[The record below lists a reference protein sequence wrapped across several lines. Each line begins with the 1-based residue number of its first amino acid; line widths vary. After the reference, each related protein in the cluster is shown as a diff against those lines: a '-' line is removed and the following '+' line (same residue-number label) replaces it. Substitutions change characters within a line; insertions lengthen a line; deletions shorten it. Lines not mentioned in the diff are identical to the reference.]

1 MQRCCTNDWV
11 KTRHETKEFMV
22 EHWNDSTWFLNGP
35 FLLIN
40 LFDSMLLLYYFK
52 SRQTSRMPHHY
63 KKMNEQDV
71 DHTFG

>member
-1 MQRCCTNDWV
+1 
-11 KTRHETKEFMV
+11 MV